1 MYSLLQVPR
10 ISGIVFDLDGT
21 LYLQEPV
28 RRAMMWRLLRTGMG
42 HPVSTWREWR
52 AVYHY
57 RRAQEYLRKRPDP
70 LAEAQLS
77 LACEKCG
84 QVPEQAARAIAR
96 WMEDAPLDI
105 LARHL
110 RPGIVE
116 LLEAAKNQGIRL
128 GVLSDYPAE
137 KKLRALRLEPYFSV
151 VLSAQDARIGTLK
164 PSPKGLLVMLAG
176 LEVKPEGTVYVGDR
190 ASVDGETAH
199 RAGVAG
205 VILGKPQGS
214 AGQGWV
220 GVPDVPS
227 LRALLAI

>member
-1 MYSLLQVPR
+1 MLQVPR

-28 RRAMMWRLLRTGMG
+28 RLAMMWRFLRAGMG
-42 HPVSTWREWR
+42 HPVSTWQEWR

-57 RRAQEYLRKRPDP
+57 RRAQEYLRKRPEP
-70 LAEAQLS
+70 LAAPQLS

-84 QVPEQAARAIAR
+84 QDPEHAAKAISR
-96 WMEDAPLDI
+96 WMEEAPLEI

-110 RPGIVE
+110 RPGIVD
-116 LLEAAKNQGIRL
+116 LLEAAKKQGIRL

-137 KKLRALRLEPYFSV
+137 KKLRALHLEHYFSIV
-151 VLSAQDARIGTLK
+151 MSAQDVRIGSFK
-164 PSPKGLLVMLAG
+164 PSPKGLLAMMAG
-176 LEVKPEGTVYVGDR
+176 LEISPEGTVYVGDR

-205 VILGKPQGS
+205 VILGKAPGS
-214 AGQGWV
+214 AGPGWV

-227 LRALLAI
+227 LRALLKI